1 MLACAVQAVSTA
13 DVVAHQFM
21 HCQCDA
27 AAHQCS
33 WSLDFSRSR
42 TRSALVHASLLLA
55 AGVVLSRLKHDAG
68 YLSLHNAYMCSG
80 QQLLSLARR
89 CLHEAAVCNNVSP
102 SNILLVPM
110 QPSAAGSRR
119 VAASSGCGTASET
132 AAAAM
137 EHGQLVLL
145 DLGSDWVPPD
155 PYTLMR

>member
-1 MLACAVQAVSTA
+1 
-13 DVVAHQFM
+13 
-21 HCQCDA
+21 
-27 AAHQCS
+27 
-33 WSLDFSRSR
+33 
-42 TRSALVHASLLLA
+42 LLLA

-110 QPSAAGSRR
+110 QPSATGSRR

-137 EHGQLVLL
+137 ELEHGQLVFL